1 MNKKL
6 VYVTVGVVMT
16 MVIGITT
23 TNVTTAFAVD
33 DDSCAN
39 QMERQDRFEDRFEDD
54 GNPNNDKGN
63 EESWT
68 NSFKNRES
76 MLGNKSSSRLT

>member
-1 MNKKL
+1 MMDPWGMNTKL
-6 VYVTVGVVMT
+6 VYVIVSVVMT
-16 MVIGITT
+16 MVMRISLASVQTT
-23 TNVTTAFAVD
+23 SAVD

-39 QMERQDRFEDRFEDD
+39 QMERQDRFEDKFEDD

-68 NSFKNRES
+68 NSFKNREPC
-76 MLGNKSSSRLT
+76 

>member
-1 MNKKL
+1 LNKKL
-6 VYVTVGVVMT
+6 NYAIAGIFVTL
-16 MVIGITT
+16 GILGSQAMNIPTSS
-23 TNVTTAFAVD
+23 AVD

-39 QMERQDRFEDRFEDD
+39 QMERQDRFEDKFEDD

-68 NSFKNRES
+68 NSFKNREPC
-76 MLGNKSSSRLT
+76 